1 MSILRITIIGA
12 LIFGNFWAS
21 AQVSGIYTVNSQG
34 SGTNNY
40 TSLQSAL
47 TSLSN
52 SGVSGPVTINVAP
65 GLYQGQFFL
74 DSVAGTS
81 EVNRIIIQKDTS
93 LTGDVRIFSGII
105 GGWALKL
112 TSVRHLKLQ
121 GCILE
126 SSGNSE
132 IVQYNGRCGDLEFIH
147 NIFRSR
153 GPIAG
158 SGISHSSTSTS
169 KIISNVRVINNV
181 FDSLS
186 VGIELFGGGGNVT
199 AFDSAIVEDN
209 VFTHIGAYGII
220 LEGANHQEVNR
231 NHIDSEIFGLR
242 SFNCLSAVVK
252 ENVVHAN
259 YSLHLSQVWSPY
271 HPWTFLPIN
280 VNISNNEIQSTA
292 RGIVLSGRLDT
303 TLDDYSNI
311 VISKNLI
318 HMEGMA
324 VLGIEID
331 NLVCPSTQH
340 GSVVNNMIDC
350 NFNPPSWGSY
360 YPPKGITISKCI
372 GIDVF
377 HNSVLMQGVNT
388 SSCFYMD
395 YNSTNFGLTTQDI
408 AIRNNLFIN
417 RGGGFVI
424 EFSNNSADLAGF
436 TINNNCY
443 QTTGTNF
450 IRLGSKYYQNFTQ
463 WTSNSLFPPYPSGI
477 NPDANSYTV
486 NPIFYSNSNLHVQDA
501 SANAKGGSNM
511 GVLDDFDSDIRP
523 AISPDAGADEYTPM
537 TCYIRKDLHGTL
549 VEDTSFT
556 ATWINTNL
564 CISNQVQWREIG
576 NAAWM
581 DTIVS
586 GNQVSIGGL
595 TPNTHYEFRVRAVC
609 SVGDTSLWAEWCPV
623 RTKICPTYQACA
635 YFVYMGVTN
644 GKNWNGNRLIF
655 SIDSSEVYTTQ
666 KLGTTYGIESDTIH
680 FCSFEN
686 VQVNLLRGNYS
697 EQIEFWIVDSFGDT
711 VLQYNTS
718 NNSLPL
724 NYFFGSFSTDCRSP
738 SQLLVTVDMN
748 KETISPQ
755 GVHVMGSFQNWDPS
769 TTAMYDTNGDGIFSY
784 TISGRMGDTVDYT
797 FVNGNTV
804 SNAETIPNSCASYT
818 TNARGVILS
827 STFLQADSVCFNQ
840 CSVCRTSVTF
850 RVDMAWEIANSSL
863 ANQLYIVNS
872 ESGWNLN
879 QDIMTDADS
888 DGVYE
893 LTLNLTPGTDFWY
906 LFVNGLD
913 WLDAENSSQL
923 SNCGQPNGNGGFIR
937 YLTIP
942 SEDSVLAAVCF
953 SKCYECST
961 ALDESISDF
970 TYGPNPSFGELKM
983 ERTLIDGEIHVE
995 VYNALGVK
1003 AYETTWRNGAP
1014 QIDIQCTTWPSGNY
1028 WIYIE
1033 SDYQRNLLPFILI
1046 HP

>member
-132 IVQYNGRCGDLEFIH
+132 IVQYNGSCGDLEFNH
-147 NIFRSR
+147 NVFRSL
-153 GPIAG
+153 GSIAG
-158 SGISHSSTSTS
+158 AGISHSNPSAG
-169 KIISNVRVINNV
+169 KMINNVKVINNV

-186 VGIELFGGGGNVT
+186 IGVVLFGGGGNVT
-199 AFDSAIVEDN
+199 DFDSAIVEDN

-259 YSLHLSQVWSPY
+259 YALHLSQVWSSY

-311 VISKNLI
+311 IISKNLI

-331 NLVCPSTQH
+331 NLVCSSTQH

-463 WTSNSLFPPYPSGI
+463 WTLNSLFPPYPSGI

-537 TCYIRKDLHGTL
+537 TCYIRKDLHGTA

-556 ATWINTNL
+556 AAWTNTNL
-564 CISNQVQWREIG
+564 CISNQIQWREIG

-586 GNQVSIGGL
+586 GTQVSIGGL

-623 RTKICPTYQACA
+623 KTMICPTIQACA
-635 YFVYMGVTN
+635 YFVHMGVTT

-655 SIDSSEVYTTQ
+655 SIDSAEVYTTQ
-666 KLGTTYGIESDTIH
+666 KLGNTFGIESDTIH
-680 FCSFEN
+680 FCSFKN
-686 VQVNLLRGNYS
+686 VNVNLLRGNNS
-697 EQIEFWIVDSFGDT
+697 ERIEFWIVDSFGDT
-711 VLQYNTS
+711 VLQYNTT
-718 NNSLPL
+718 NNTLPL
-724 NYFFGSFSTDCRSP
+724 NYYFGSFITDCRTP

-748 KETISPQ
+748 KEAISPQ

-769 TTAMYDTNGDGIFSY
+769 ATAMYDPDGDGIFHY
-784 TISGRMGDTVDYT
+784 TISGRMGDTIFYK

-804 SNAETIPNSCASYT
+804 LNAETIPNACTSPT
-818 TNARGVILS
+818 TNAREVSLGA
-827 STFLQADSVCFNQ
+827 TYLQADSVCFNQ

-906 LFVNGLD
+906 LFVNGSD

-923 SNCGQPNGNGGFIR
+923 SNCGQPNGNGGFFR

-983 ERTLIDGEIHVE
+983 ARTLIDGEIHVE